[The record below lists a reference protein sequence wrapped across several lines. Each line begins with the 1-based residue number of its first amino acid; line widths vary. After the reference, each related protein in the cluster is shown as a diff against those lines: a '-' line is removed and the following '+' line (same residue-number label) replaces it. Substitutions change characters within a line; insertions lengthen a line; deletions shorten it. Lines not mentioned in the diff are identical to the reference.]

1 MKKSLLIIYRWLVQL
16 GIDFRKSFYSVKSII
31 PFFRNYVALLK
42 SSQDSWPIEIS
53 QPCLTDRFDFAG
65 TIDRQYFYQDTYVA
79 SKIFKANP
87 VKHFDIGSR
96 IDGFIAQISIFRQV
110 TILDIRPLNI
120 SIENV
125 FFKQANI
132 CDPNFSISEVDSVS
146 CLHTIEHFG
155 LGRYGDPIGVNLWEI
170 GVDNIWK
177 CVAKGGKL
185 YISTPIGKQRIIY
198 NAHRIFKPST
208 LLNRFDFGTIIEFAH
223 VDDQGN
229 FHKNGPLNISDID
242 QLASKYNYGLGI
254 FTIVK
259 N

>member
-1 MKKSLLIIYRWLVQL
+1 
-16 GIDFRKSFYSVKSII
+16 
-31 PFFRNYVALLK
+31 
-42 SSQDSWPIEIS
+42 
-53 QPCLTDRFDFAG
+53 
-65 TIDRQYFYQDTYVA
+65 
-79 SKIFKANP
+79 
-87 VKHFDIGSR
+87 
-96 IDGFIAQISIFRQV
+96 
-110 TILDIRPLNI
+110 LNI